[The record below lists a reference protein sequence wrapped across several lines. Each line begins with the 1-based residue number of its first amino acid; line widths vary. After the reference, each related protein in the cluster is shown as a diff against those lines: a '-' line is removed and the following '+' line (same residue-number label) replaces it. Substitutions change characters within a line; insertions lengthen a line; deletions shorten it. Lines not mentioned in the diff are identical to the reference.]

1 MASTKLY
8 TVIFV
13 VLAAMTTAQA
23 WIEMS
28 GFMEQSYWIAI
39 AVLVVIASVKALF
52 VAGYFQHLRSEPRS
66 ITYVYAAGLMA
77 ALALTVAAAYSIT

>member
-8 TVIFV
+8 TIIFV
-13 VLAAMTTAQA
+13 VLAALTTVQA
-23 WIEMS
+23 WVEIS
-28 GFMEQSYWIAI
+28 GFLDQSYWLAFGI
-39 AVLVVIASVKALF
+39 LGVVASVKALM

>member
-8 TVIFV
+8 TIIFV

-28 GFMEQSYWIAI
+28 GFLEHYYGPAI
-39 AVLVVIASVKALF
+39 GALILIASVKAVF

-66 ITYVYAAGLMA
+66 ITYVYMGGLMA